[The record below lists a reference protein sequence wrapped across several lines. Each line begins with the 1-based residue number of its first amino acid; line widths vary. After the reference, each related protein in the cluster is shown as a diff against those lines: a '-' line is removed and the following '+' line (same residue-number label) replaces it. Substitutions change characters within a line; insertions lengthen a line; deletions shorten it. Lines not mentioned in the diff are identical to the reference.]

1 MKRFFSAV
9 WNAIKNKP
17 LPVQPCMVSRKLKK
31 LKSSNKGLKRQL
43 KAQNATLN
51 RVVKE
56 LDQLK
61 HVTTS
66 VNLEK

>member
-1 MKRFFSAV
+1 MKRFFSAI
-9 WNAIKNKP
+9 WNAIKIKP
-17 LPVQPCMVSRKLKK
+17 LPKQPCLVTRKLKK

-43 KAQNATLN
+43 KAQNVTLS

-61 HVTTS
+61 HVPTS